1 MNDKF
6 FKAKLNEIDTLQLKL
21 VAKGDYLFKHIS
33 QLTNKRLIKIV
44 NETNELA
51 KETIEKLQGM
61 MTKEPTNLQFVE
73 MSFRMQ
79 IILNL
84 QNELIKFTSNLKKTS
99 YFN

>member
-79 IILNL
+79 TILNL

-99 YFN
+99 

>member
-6 FKAKLNEIDTLQLKL
+6 FKAKLNEIDILQLKL

-79 IILNL
+79 TILNL

-99 YFN
+99 